1 MSSREIKDD
10 DALKIAESRLFE
22 IAAEL
27 DDPLADKSSY
37 DYRKKKRIY
46 DITAAAVE
54 KYRKGRMVQ
63 KYPGLREKYKI
74 LGWEFQEFNEPAEES
89 VSPAEESTPQELPAS
104 EPEPPKLKPSVSAWL
119 DD

>member
-10 DALKIAESRLFE
+10 DALKVAESRLFE

-37 DYRKKKRIY
+37 DYRKNKRIY
-46 DITAAAVE
+46 DITAAAIE

-63 KYPGLREKYKI
+63 KYPGLRDKYNI
-74 LGWEFQEFNEPAEES
+74 LGWEFQEFDEPAEES
-89 VSPAEESTPQELPAS
+89 VQEQPPS
-104 EPEPPKLKPSVSAWL
+104 IPEPKQEPPKPGISDWL
-119 DD
+119 D